1 MIEIVDCGTL
11 NTVQDL
17 GRFGR
22 RSIGIGTSGAMDE
35 LALRVGNIL
44 VGNEEGAAGI
54 ELQTFPFRLRFTR
67 TTRFAVTGTDA
78 PAQLDGTPLP
88 PWWTSQAQAGQELLI
103 AAPERG
109 ARVYVTIAGGLAV
122 PLVMESR
129 STHLRG
135 GFGGLD
141 GRALRAGDHLPLGP
155 AAASSAWEIGAL
167 PPAYAAGPVQQVR
180 AIVGAE
186 FTLLPLALQAEFW
199 SADWTISAQS
209 DRAGYRLR
217 GPELKLPKPVEM
229 RSYGVVAG
237 IVQLPP
243 SGQPIVQLSDAN
255 TAGGYLRLAGIIE
268 ADLPRIGQARL
279 GSRIQ
284 FVEVDFATAQQA
296 MADIDDYLTDLRQT
310 LGALHIAHT
319 R

>member
-1 MIEIVDCGTL
+1 
-11 NTVQDL
+11 
-17 GRFGR
+17 
-22 RSIGIGTSGAMDE
+22 
-35 LALRVGNIL
+35 
-44 VGNEEGAAGI
+44 
-54 ELQTFPFRLRFTR
+54 
-67 TTRFAVTGTDA
+67 
-78 PAQLDGTPLP
+78 PLP
-88 PWWTSQAQAGQELLI
+88 PWWTSQAQAGQELVI

-135 GFGGLD
+135 GFGGFD
-141 GRALRAGDHLPLGP
+141 GRVLRAGDHLPVGP

-167 PPAYAAGPVQQVR
+167 PPPYAASPVQQVR

-186 FTLLPLALQAEFW
+186 FTLLPLELQAEFW

-255 TAGGYLRLAGIIE
+255 TAGGYLRLA
-268 ADLPRIGQARL
+268 
-279 GSRIQ
+279 
-284 FVEVDFATAQQA
+284 
-296 MADIDDYLTDLRQT
+296 
-310 LGALHIAHT
+310 
-319 R
+319 